1 LKKKILTVLKAL
13 VFLSLGLFLVWF
25 ALKDIKPEMRSQ
37 IRTAFANANYSWVF
51 LSLIF
56 GILSHLSRAIRWRI
70 MLETLGHKPKL
81 SNTFFAVMIGYMAN
95 YAPIP
100 RLGEASRCGI
110 LTRYEKISFT
120 ESFGT
125 VIAERLIDVLCL
137 LLVFIIT
144 FFVQFDTINGL
155 AHTLVLDK
163 IVMKFAFLIA
173 HPFLMIIAIIFS
185 IAGIFLFIRFRN
197 KSKEGFMNRVIHFIA
212 GFWQGLKTVKH
223 IRRPGAFIAHT
234 FFIWLMYYVSLHVCF
249 YALTETS
256 NLGIKEGLP
265 IFALGTLGVVFTPGG
280 IGAYPLIVSFVMES
294 FLITKPIAIAFPWI
308 VWSAQFVL
316 IICLGLISLI
326 LLPILNKEPNGNIKE
341 NAS

>member
-1 LKKKILTVLKAL
+1 LKKKILTALKAI

-25 ALKDIKPEMRSQ
+25 ALKDIKPEMRGQ
-37 IRTAFANANYSWVF
+37 IRNAFGNASYSWVF
-51 LSLIF
+51 LSLVF
-56 GILSHLSRAIRWRI
+56 GVLSHLSRSMRWRI

-110 LTRYEKISFT
+110 LTRYEHIPFT

-144 FFVQFDTINGL
+144 FFVQFDTINVL
-155 AHTLVLDK
+155 AHTIILDK
-163 IVMKFAFLIA
+163 IALKFAFVSA
-173 HPFLMIIAIIFS
+173 HPLICILTVVILVS
-185 IAGIFLFIRFRN
+185 GIFFFVRLRN
-197 KSKEGFMNRVIHFIA
+197 KNKDGILNKIIHVIA
-212 GFWQGLKTVKH
+212 GFWEGLKTVKN
-223 IRRPGAFIAHT
+223 IKRPGAFLAHT
-234 FFIWLMYYVSLHVCF
+234 IFIWLMYYFSLHVCF
-249 YALTETS
+249 YALAETS
-256 NLGIKEGLP
+256 NLGLKEGLP

-280 IGAYPLIVSFVMES
+280 IGAYPLIVAFVMES
-294 FLITKPIAIAFPWI
+294 FLIAKPIAIAFPWI

-316 IICLGLISLI
+316 IISLGLISLI
-326 LLPILNKEPNGNIKE
+326 LLPILNKEPHGNLKE
-341 NAS
+341 NES